1 MEQKY
6 IVLVIIIALFVLFIA
21 LFAILSWKYQQKHQP
36 YIEARKKYF
45 SDYSQLKRTY
55 GTNFPISIIETNLN
69 LPSGENF
76 YLIKKNLT
84 YFTQELK
91 TNLSQTRMEKLLV
104 HQFNT
109 DYEIIEQKANYSLS
123 NRVAKYYKTNFIADL
138 FVTNK
143 QILLKDQKQI
153 IDIKFSDV
161 IKIAPELI
169 TIKSTFL
176 FGIIVYTKE
185 QIYKIIDDDLINLL
199 IIQTLFEKNKEE
211 QKNG

>member
-1 MEQKY
+1 
-6 IVLVIIIALFVLFIA
+6 
-21 LFAILSWKYQQKHQP
+21 LSWKYQQKHQP
-36 YIEARKKYF
+36 YIEVRKKYF
-45 SDYSQLKRTY
+45 ADYLQLKKTY

-69 LPSGENF
+69 LPVGENF

-84 YFTQELK
+84 YFTQILNSNFKQKKME
-91 TNLSQTRMEKLLV
+91 NLLTQE
-104 HQFNT
+104 FDN
-109 DYEIIEQKANYSLS
+109 DYEIIEQKSNYSLS
-123 NRVAKYYKTNFIADL
+123 NRVAKYYKTNLIADL

-143 QILLKDQKQI
+143 QILLKEENQI

-161 IKIAPELI
+161 IKVVPELI

-185 QIYKIIDDDLINLL
+185 QIYKLIDDNLNNLL

-211 QKNG
+211 QTNG